1 MKTVKEVCE
10 LLKITRK
17 TLFYYD
23 RIGLL
28 KPTIR
33 QGSQHHKLYGDK
45 ALKKLIII
53 CIYRK
58 AGYRI
63 EDIRKLEETNTWD
76 YVYERLQQQYQL
88 LNKQEQYLKK
98 LKDYTIQDF
107 DSQSIKDL
115 LVLFEEGDR
124 NEID

>member
-45 ALKKLIII
+45 ALRKLIII

-63 EDIRKLEETNTWD
+63 EDIRNMKEPETWK
-76 YVYERLQQQYQL
+76 VVKERLQQQYREIE
-88 LNKQEQYLKK
+88 KQEKYLNE
-98 LKDYTIQDF
+98 LKNIELHNLETK
-107 DSQSIKDL
+107 SIDEL
-115 LVLFEEGDR
+115 LILLQEDTE
-124 NEID
+124 NETD

>member
-45 ALKKLIII
+45 ALRELIII

-63 EDIRKLEETNTWD
+63 EDIRKLEEADTWD
-76 YVYERLQQQYQL
+76 CVYERLQQQYKL
-88 LNKQEQYLKK
+88 LKKQEQYLRK

-115 LVLFEEGDR
+115 LVLLEEGDP

>member
-115 LVLFEEGDR
+115 LVLLEEGDR

>member
-76 YVYERLQQQYQL
+76 YVYERLQQQYKVLQKQESYLSYLKEQDNNLEALSIEQL
-88 LNKQEQYLKK
+88 L
-98 LKDYTIQDF
+98 
-107 DSQSIKDL
+107 
-115 LVLFEEGDR
+115 
-124 NEID
+124 EILEDPR